1 MTADLFRK
9 EERGLP
15 LAVVNMGPVVGS
27 CLGPIAGGYITDY
40 TTWRWTLWST
50 SIGAGIFLVMC
61 FIIDRETYAP
71 VILQRRKDA
80 IVKEVR
86 NSGLGNLEKKGMV
99 IYKTPFEKDNES
111 LGQRYRRTLI
121 RPLYF
126 LCTQPIVQ
134 TLACYYGYLYGIVY
148 LILASFASLWTNH
161 YHMKL
166 STGTLNYIAPCCG
179 YLAGAT
185 VCALLTDKIYRYQVA
200 RNNGVGKPEFR
211 LPIMIPASFLVPIG
225 LFWYGWTAQYQTHW
239 IIPDIGVALPLM
251 GATIVFQGV
260 SAYLM
265 DTYPT
270 YAASAN
276 GTVYILRG
284 LTGFGFPLFSPQ
296 MFANLGYGW
305 GNSVLAFI
313 ALIIGCPIPF
323 ILWRYGE
330 RLRAASSYA
339 DDRK

>member
-9 EERGLP
+9 DERGLP
-15 LAVVNMGPVVGS
+15 IAVVNMGPVVGS
-27 CLGPIAGGYITDY
+27 CLGPIAGGFITDY
-40 TTWRWTLWST
+40 STWRWTCWST
-50 SIGAGIFLVMC
+50 SIGAFLFMILC
-61 FIIDRETYAP
+61 CIINTETYAP
-71 VILQRRKDA
+71 VILKRKKKQLM
-80 IVKEVR
+80 KESAGDV
-86 NSGLGNLEKKGMV
+86 EKGG
-99 IYKTPFEKDNES
+99 ITLFKTPFEKDDES
-111 LGQRYRRTLI
+111 IRQRYTRTLA

-126 LCTQPIVQ
+126 LATQPIVQ

-148 LILASFASLWTNH
+148 LILASFSSLWTNQ

-166 STGTLNYIAPCCG
+166 SIGTLNYIAPCCG
-179 YLAGAT
+179 YVAGAM
-185 VCALLTDKIYRYQVA
+185 VCALVTDKIYRYQVA
-200 RNNGVGKPEFR
+200 RNNGEGKPEFR

-225 LFWYGWTAQYQTHW
+225 LFWYGWSAQYQTHW
-239 IIPDIGVALPLM
+239 IVPDIGIALPLM

-260 SAYLM
+260 TAYLM

-284 LTGFGFPLFSPQ
+284 LTGFGFPLFSPN
-296 MFANLGYGW
+296 MYSSLGYGW

-313 ALIIGCPIPF
+313 ALVIGCPIPF

-330 RLRAASSYA
+330 RLRKASSYA